1 MSADRIIL
9 GSGGLYAMEF
19 EGTIPETSAICV
31 DENRLGYI
39 SGGATLEYKPT
50 YYDAKDDLGFVMK
63 SIITEEEAILKA
75 GVMTVDGNTIARL
88 CETGRVSDSEGIR
101 TVLIGG
107 VGNKNGKKYVI
118 CFHHEDPTDGDIWIM
133 IVGQNQ
139 AGFSMAF
146 AKDKETVIDAEFKAL
161 PNLDK
166 EGTLI
171 KYIEETKQ
179 A

>member
-1 MSADRIIL
+1 MGVNKIIL
-9 GSGGLYAMEF
+9 GSGHLYAMEF
-19 EGTIPETSAICV
+19 EGTIPETSAICTE
-31 DENRLGYI
+31 ENRLGYI
-39 SGGATLEYKPT
+39 SGGCVLEYKPT

-63 SIITEEEAILKA
+63 SIITEEEAMLKA
-75 GVMTVDGNTIARL
+75 GVMTLNGDTLTKL
-88 CETGRVSDSEGIR
+88 CETGRVSESDGVK

-107 VGNKNGKKYVI
+107 VNNKNGKKYVV
-118 CFHHEDPTDGDIWIM
+118 CFHYSDPADGDIWLM

-161 PNLDK
+161 PHID
-166 EGTLI
+166 EQGTLI
-171 KYIEETKQ
+171 KYIEKSK